1 MFKIIF
7 KFTGGLPMQNSIW
20 RNPKRMKEA
29 ARLNAKP
36 FIEYSDIIPLNASKS
51 KSKK

>member
-7 KFTGGLPMQNSIW
+7 QITGLPIQSNIW
-20 RNPKRMKEA
+20 RNTKRMKEA

-36 FIEYSDIIPLNASKS
+36 FIEYSEIIPLNVSKS